1 MRSSVLLFFTLI
13 LGATAWDDDDL
24 EIFDVVEEVNQNFY
38 ELIGVA
44 QVIKAIM
51 IRISLSTKNNYIF
64 I

>member
-1 MRSSVLLFFTLI
+1 MRSSILIFFTLI

-51 IRISLSTKNNYIF
+51 IRISLSTKNNYTF